1 MITAPENYGGELPAV
16 YNSAQH
22 LRDLIDDVLDLAR
35 IDAQKFA
42 LSREKVAI
50 SALAQEALNMTT
62 RAMSP
67 PKASTCRP
75 KSIGRREEMTGTP
88 YIASAR
94 LTSIAAWRC
103 EAQSLPLGANCAP
116 IKQSRSSQA
125 GFLCDGC
132 RIARRFDY
140 GLQNPPGSSRRCRQV
155 GETQQVSLAF
165 HTGLMRQV
173 RQSLQDASCR
183 LRYTR
188 FNVRAK
194 CLSKRPDIGG
204 FDHHDPDRFVWRHPR
219 AQGSEQM
226 KGRR

>member
-75 KSIGRREEMTGTP
+75 KSIGRREENDRYP
-88 YIASAR
+88 VHRQRPASVHRRMAVRSPVAPAR
-94 LTSIAAWRC
+94 CKLRANKTI
-103 EAQSLPLGANCAP
+103 PLKSG
-116 IKQSRSSQA
+116 
-125 GFLCDGC
+125 
-132 RIARRFDY
+132 
-140 GLQNPPGSSRRCRQV
+140 
-155 GETQQVSLAF
+155 
-165 HTGLMRQV
+165 
-173 RQSLQDASCR
+173 R
-183 LRYTR
+183 L
-188 FNVRAK
+188 
-194 CLSKRPDIGG
+194 
-204 FDHHDPDRFVWRHPR
+204 FV
-219 AQGSEQM
+219 
-226 KGRR
+226 